1 MTSTVSVTVQAV
13 GDAKRLHSP
22 DVRSLTVHY
31 SKQHNRLYIHVCGES
46 ALLPNANKRTTQN
59 RVDANADILRRE
71 YR

>member
-22 DVRSLTVHY
+22 DVGSLTVHY
-31 SKQHNRLYIHVCGES
+31 NKQDNRLYIHVCGKS
-46 ALLPNANKRTTQN
+46 ALLPNANKRTTEN
-59 RVDANADILRRE
+59 IIDADADILRWK